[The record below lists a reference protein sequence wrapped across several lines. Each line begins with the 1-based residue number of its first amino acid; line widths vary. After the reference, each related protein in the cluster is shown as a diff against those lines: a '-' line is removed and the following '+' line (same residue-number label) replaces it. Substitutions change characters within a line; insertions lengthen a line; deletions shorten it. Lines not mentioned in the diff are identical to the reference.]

1 MGALVVGTGDLS
13 ELALGWCTYGVGDH
27 MSHYNVNASVPKT
40 LIRYLIEWV
49 ADHKEVKPE
58 TAQVLRKILS
68 SKISPE
74 LIPGEEKDGPCQ
86 DTEEAIGPYELHDF
100 SLYYITRRGY
110 SPSKVIFL
118 ASHAWANDLPF
129 HPNDTAYSIDAIIKW
144 LRVFLERFFLK
155 SQFKRSAMPNGPKV
169 GSGGSLSPRGDWRA
183 PSDNMADPWLADLD
197 SAAAW
202 IRNSRDATC
211 APF

>member
-1 MGALVVGTGDLS
+1 
-13 ELALGWCTYGVGDH
+13 

-40 LIRYLIEWV
+40 LIRYVIRWV

-58 TAQVLRKILS
+58 TASVLRKILA

-74 LIPGEEKDGPCQ
+74 LIPGKDKDGPSQ

-110 SPSKVIFL
+110 SPSKVVFL
-118 ASHAWANDLPF
+118 STHAWANDLPDSQNET
-129 HPNDTAYSIDAIIKW
+129 PYSVEDILKW
-144 LRVFLERFFLK
+144 QRIFLQRFFLI
-155 SQFKRSAMPNGPKV
+155 SQFKRSAVPNGPKV

-183 PSDNMADPWLADLD
+183 PSDSQAEPWLAELD
-197 SAAAW
+197 GTAAW
-202 IRNSRDATC
+202 VRRSL
-211 APF
+211 